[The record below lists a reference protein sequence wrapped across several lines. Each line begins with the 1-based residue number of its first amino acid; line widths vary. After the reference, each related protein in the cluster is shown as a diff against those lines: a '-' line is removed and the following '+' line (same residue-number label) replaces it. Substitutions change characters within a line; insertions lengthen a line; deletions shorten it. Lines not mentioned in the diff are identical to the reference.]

1 MPRADRTAYS
11 CFQEDSGEVQHR
23 PSSQGS
29 LRQTWKVFQGGGV
42 VSTKVANAQLGI
54 GVKTLAGDAGTRTDA
69 IAAVASAGGK
79 GVDSVILG
87 ILLLRIFATD

>member
-1 MPRADRTAYS
+1 M
-11 CFQEDSGEVQHR
+11 
-23 PSSQGS
+23 
-29 LRQTWKVFQGGGV
+29 